1 MEGEAVIAW
10 KFLRKGG
17 VAPFTGLAW
26 VPGAWVSGRP
36 AHGAGVHACKVSH
49 LPYWVDDELWRI
61 ELGDPVVERAT
72 QVEGA
77 RGRLLQRV
85 TAWDP
90 LAFARACA
98 GRARACALE
107 APSAELEEYARLA
120 ERALAGTAAYVAAV
134 AAVAVRGEER
144 AFAEERAWQARWM
157 QENLAL
163 REA

>member
-1 MEGEAVIAW
+1 MIAW

-26 VPGAWVSGRP
+26 VPGAWMSGRP

-61 ELGDPVVERAT
+61 ELAEPVVERPT

-90 LAFARACA
+90 PAFAQACA
-98 GRARACALE
+98 GRARGYARE

-120 ERALAGTAAYVAAV
+120 ERAPAGTAGYVAAV
-134 AAVAVRGEER
+134 AAVAARGNEG
-144 AFAEERAWQARWM
+144 AFAEERAWQARWL
-157 QENLAL
+157 QQTLAL